1 MTSGVYMITNTINNK
16 QYIGQSKNI
25 ELRWLYHTKSLNKKN
40 RKNQELYKDIKL
52 YGEDTFLI
60 SVLVEEDDKEERLVL
75 ETEAILKHKTLSP
88 RGYNTDLY
96 HHIKDNSVYSKALNC
111 MVTSDELKNKL
122 IQETFESVALHY
134 QVSSNTIRKWCR
146 KLDIPSKSGDY
157 STNEKK
163 LAYANKMRKIS
174 KEKGTYLVNA
184 RKVNMLDK
192 NSKEIIKTFDTM
204 TEAAK
209 FVKASSPRSIYGAIT
224 HIENRQTCKGYAWE
238 YA

>member
-1 MTSGVYMITNTINNK
+1 MTSGVYMITNTLNNK

-25 ELRWLYHTKSLNKKN
+25 ELRWLYHTKSLNKKD

-52 YGEDTFLI
+52 YGEDTFSI
-60 SVLVEEDDKEERLVL
+60 SILVEEEDREKRLVL
-75 ETEAILKHKTLSP
+75 ESEAILKHKTLSP

-96 HHIKDNSVYSKALNC
+96 HHIGHNSVYSKSLNC
-111 MVTSDELKNKL
+111 MVSSDELKNKL
-122 IQETFESVALHY
+122 IHETFESVASHY
-134 QVSSNTIRKWCR
+134 QVSSNTIRKWCK
-146 KLDIPSKSGDY
+146 KLGIPSKSTDY

-174 KEKGTYLVNA
+174 KENGTYLLNA

-209 FVKASSPRSIYGAIT
+209 FVKASSPRSIYGAIN